1 MYMKKKPED
10 YQKYGLLIG
19 LFIVLALVV
28 SFAAFFFLRSR
39 SSGKHLTA
47 LVYQNGNLVESVDL
61 DAVTKAYS
69 LTLTGENGGYNII
82 EFRPGS
88 VGITD
93 ADCPDR
99 LCVHMGFQNS
109 TLLPITC
116 LPNRVVIRLAE
127 EDAAGIGTGPGAPDG
142 ITY

>member
-1 MYMKKKPED
+1 MKKKLEP

-19 LFIVLALVV
+19 LIIVLVLIF

-39 SSGKHLTA
+39 SSGRHLTA
-47 LVYQNGNLVESVDL
+47 LVYQNGSLVGTVDL
-61 DAVTKAYS
+61 DTVTEACS
-69 LTLTGENGGYNII
+69 LTLNGENGSYNII

-99 LCVHMGFQNS
+99 LCVHMGFQS
-109 TLLPITC
+109 SSLLPITC

-127 EDAAGIGTGPGAPDG
+127 EDASGIGTGSDAPDG